1 MKNLNEEIFHTF
13 GYVKHEKNDNDTQFV
28 DYEGTAKA
36 ESVEKINYFKK
47 LNEKAFE
54 KRLKTRQGDL
64 PKNKTV
70 LQNNVKGTV
79 NLISE
84 I

>member
-1 MKNLNEEIFHTF
+1 MKNLNEEIFHMF

-28 DYEGTAKA
+28 DYEGKAKA
-36 ESVEKINYFKK
+36 GSVEKINYFKK